1 MRTLRLACIFLL
13 IVTVPLSAQIEW
25 VFPAETGW
33 NTLSENQELTF
44 KVKTTASSTSF
55 FSIEGDQSLGIQFD
69 SAGNFKWK
77 PSYDLVDRVSKSRDF
92 TILFKATNSDGQ
104 RISKAVTFYVNHVNR
119 PPIVDEL
126 PVFYVKQGIINTY
139 QISSDYAY
147 DPDGDPLVFKPI
159 ASFMPEESHLSSQG
173 NFTWKPSRGQFSQLK
188 TSLMVVEFIVQDQPE
203 KAETKGKLKIAQT
216 QQDLPPELL
225 LVPGDTL
232 FTIKEDDILNLKLY
246 VSDPNGDDNIRSTGF
261 VSGDLRIAQ
270 NILKENTTLQHEFI
284 WTPGYDFV
292 DESQK
297 SLVVKITFFTLD
309 KSSNRTQRSINIR
322 VNDAENLILKD
333 GLQYQKYKNNLLSA
347 MQLLELLDDN
357 QKKLNE
363 DYKRA
368 RKGKKNRSIVNA
380 SLGAVTGVSP
390 LALEAEQSQI
400 VSGIGGTT
408 VLTLGTLEAT
418 EVIGRSKEA
427 ILEKIKIDIEIRNKV
442 QAVGDEFARKYSLK
456 SSRRSAEFEKD
467 IDKLRTALNDQRLV
481 LLELDARDKR
491 MPKDEIKA
499 LKKTFI
505 DFSEE

>member
-1 MRTLRLACIFLL
+1 
-13 IVTVPLSAQIEW
+13 
-25 VFPAETGW
+25 
-33 NTLSENQELTF
+33 
-44 KVKTTASSTSF
+44 
-55 FSIEGDQSLGIQFD
+55 
-69 SAGNFKWK
+69 
-77 PSYDLVDRVSKSRDF
+77 
-92 TILFKATNSDGQ
+92 
-104 RISKAVTFYVNHVNR
+104 
-119 PPIVDEL
+119 
-126 PVFYVKQGIINTY
+126 
-139 QISSDYAY
+139 
-147 DPDGDPLVFKPI
+147 
-159 ASFMPEESHLSSQG
+159 
-173 NFTWKPSRGQFSQLK
+173 
-188 TSLMVVEFIVQDQPE
+188 
-203 KAETKGKLKIAQT
+203 
-216 QQDLPPELL
+216 
-225 LVPGDTL
+225 
-232 FTIKEDDILNLKLY
+232 
-246 VSDPNGDDNIRSTGF
+246 
-261 VSGDLRIAQ
+261 
-270 NILKENTTLQHEFI
+270 
-284 WTPGYDFV
+284 
-292 DESQK
+292 
-297 SLVVKITFFTLD
+297 
-309 KSSNRTQRSINIR
+309 